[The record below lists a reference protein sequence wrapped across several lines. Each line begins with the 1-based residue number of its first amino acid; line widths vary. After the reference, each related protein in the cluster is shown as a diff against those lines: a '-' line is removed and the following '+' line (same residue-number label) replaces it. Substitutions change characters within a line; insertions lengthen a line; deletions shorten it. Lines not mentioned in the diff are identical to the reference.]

1 MLLAIDT
8 STNQTGLAC
17 YDEQGLLG
25 ECVWRSGRD
34 HSAQLLPQLTLLLRH
49 LGRAREEIGAVAVA
63 LGPGSWSGLR
73 VGMSTAKGFALARGV
88 PILGVGTLDAL
99 VYQHE
104 RPGAATIPLIRLGRE
119 RFATGE
125 PAKRGAGR
133 SAIEPRNTTLS
144 EICAAVTGRA
154 LFCGDTDAEVQTELR
169 ERLGGRALF
178 GVQLALFV
186 RRARQPGSA
195 QDEQSDPEQ
204 TLAHLRHNR
213 RNPFFRELTSDWTGL
228 DDRSSAEQPAS
239 AEDAAPLD
247 GATAD
252 RRPGSRGPR
261 DHSR

>member
-1 MLLAIDT
+1 MKYDLADSLLVGGSIGFIALAIHALTGAAQPGVQLLA
-8 STNQTGLAC
+8 
-17 YDEQGLLG
+17 
-25 ECVWRSGRD
+25 
-34 HSAQLLPQLTLLLRH
+34 LTL
-49 LGRAREEIGAVAVA
+49 AGA
-63 LGPGSWSGLR
+63 
-73 VGMSTAKGFALARGV
+73 
-88 PILGVGTLDAL
+88 
-99 VYQHE
+99 
-104 RPGAATIPLIRLGRE
+104 
-119 RFATGE
+119 
-125 PAKRGAGR
+125 
-133 SAIEPRNTTLS
+133 
-144 EICAAVTGRA
+144 
-154 LFCGDTDAEVQTELR
+154 
-169 ERLGGRALF
+169 ALF